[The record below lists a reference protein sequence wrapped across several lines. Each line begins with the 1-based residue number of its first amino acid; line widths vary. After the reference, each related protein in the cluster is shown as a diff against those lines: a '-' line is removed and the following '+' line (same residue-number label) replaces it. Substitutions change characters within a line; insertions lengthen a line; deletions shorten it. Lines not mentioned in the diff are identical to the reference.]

1 MGGGLSIQ
9 QSNKQS
15 VSTKIVQQS
24 VEQCSIACS
33 ATTNIN
39 ITAKGGSM
47 RDLNFKNGCISNSA
61 SCSLKASLKST
72 IMNDLKSQQG
82 ATQFDVPGIFTVLGD
97 LLGSK
102 DAINQQNSQMIANEA
117 SQLMSS
123 MCQDNTSVSM
133 NVNLILDDV
142 NLTDVNFNNLA
153 KSNKFNC
160 VINNMGSFYAQND
173 ESNTQ
178 NATQVRIDGMVF
190 LAIIIVIGVI
200 AVAAIKYGFKRRNN
214 NKQNDKVEDTV
225 LKAAMDDKTNY
236 LSALDAKPQVK
247 SKIVSKPRPS
257 RSIKFNNPA
266 FGMK

>member
-1 MGGGLSIQ
+1 
-9 QSNKQS
+9 
-15 VSTKIVQQS
+15 
-24 VEQCSIACS
+24 
-33 ATTNIN
+33 
-39 ITAKGGSM
+39 
-47 RDLNFKNGCISNSA
+47 
-61 SCSLKASLKST
+61 
-72 IMNDLKSQQG
+72 MNDLKSQQG

-102 DAINQQNSQMIANEA
+102 DSINQDNSQMIANEA
-117 SQLMSS
+117 TQLMSS
-123 MCQDNTSVSM
+123 MCQDNTSANM
-133 NVNLILDDV
+133 NIRLILDDV

-160 VINNMGSFYAQND
+160 IVNNMGSFYAQND

-200 AVAAIKYGFKRRNN
+200 AVAAIKYGFKHR
-214 NKQNDKVEDTV
+214 KKESQQNDQVEDTA

-236 LSALDAKPQVK
+236 LDALDPKTAKPQVT
-247 SKIVSKPRPS
+247 SKIVSKPR
-257 RSIKFNNPA
+257 RGVTFKNPA